1 MELNNRM
8 TKLINFNARQFNSN
22 EANAKIS
29 KLVSNLIP
37 KYFHT
42 ERIQTHVSFFIRSAE
57 KVLMK

>member
-29 KLVSNLIP
+29 KLVSKLIP

-42 ERIQTHVSFFIRSAE
+42 ERKMRFKLTFHFLYDRQRKS
-57 KVLMK
+57 